1 MRAPLSPVQQLV
13 RLPFLFP
20 LSFPFFPFNPE
31 RGLVVFLRLIKTT
44 SIRKLAIDVHTFARY
59 TLRKERITLLFPERR
74 RDGKNNQDA
83 QAKNTIEIFPPPK
96 FSKSNRAIRKQ
107 NWKLKFPHDRSIII
121 ITDNNS
127 RSSSISIAIQLYRY
141 Y

>member
-59 TLRKERITLLFPERR
+59 TLRKERITLLFPGRR

-83 QAKNTIEIFPPPK
+83 QAKNTIEIFPPQVFQIQSRDPK
-96 FSKSNRAIRKQ
+96 TELEIKISS
-107 NWKLKFPHDRSIII
+107 RSI
-121 ITDNNS
+121 DNNNNG
-127 RSSSISIAIQLYRY
+127 
-141 Y
+141 